1 MKPAAFD
8 YHAPTTVGEAASL
21 LSSLGDEAKVLA
33 GGQSLVPMLNM
44 RLARFDHLVDIGRIE
59 TLREV
64 SLTDEAVTLGAMVR
78 QCDVEERRDVAA
90 AVPLLALAT
99 PLIGHF
105 QIRSRGTVGGSIA
118 HADPA
123 AEYPAVALALDA
135 DLVAAGARGERTLGA
150 AEFFTG
156 TWSTALSPDELL
168 TAVRFPRWGPRS
180 GFAVEEVARRHG
192 DFAIAGA
199 AVGAQV
205 VEGTVRRASIAMF
218 GVGATPVRAGG
229 AEEALLGAGA
239 GGFGRREA
247 DEIGSIAAAGLDPPA
262 DVHAS
267 SAARRRIAASV
278 VSRAVLWAVGT
289 ALGSGEAGRG

>member
-1 MKPAAFD
+1 MKPASFE
-8 YHAPTTVGEAASL
+8 YHAPTTVGEVVSL
-21 LSSLGDEAKVLA
+21 LSSLGEDAKVLA

-44 RLARFDHLVDIGRIE
+44 RLARFDHLVDIGRID

-64 SLTDEAVTLGAMVR
+64 AITGDSVTLGATVR
-78 QCDVEERRDVAA
+78 QCDVEERRDVATA
-90 AVPLLALAT
+90 APLLGLAT

-135 DLVAAGARGERTLGA
+135 DLVVAGARGERAVGA

-156 TWSTALSPDELL
+156 MWSTVLAPDELL
-168 TAVRFPRWGPRS
+168 TTVRIPRWGPGS

-199 AVGAQV
+199 VVAVQIVDGSAQ
-205 VEGTVRRASIAMF
+205 RASIAMF
-218 GVGATPVRAGG
+218 GVGSTPMRADA
-229 AEEALLGAGA
+229 AEAALRNAGAGA
-239 GGFGRREA
+239 GGREA
-247 DEIGSIAAAGLDPPA
+247 DEIGALAAAGLDPPA

-267 SAARRRIAASV
+267 SAARRRIAAAV
-278 VSRAVLWAVGT
+278 VSRAVLRAVEMAHGT
-289 ALGSGEAGRG
+289 GEADRG